1 VEKRIA
7 IITGGSRGLGAAIAK
22 QLAGENYNLLINY
35 HSNDEAANILK
46 EEIQSVA
53 SSDTEIVLFK
63 GDVSDYKV
71 CQEMVQTALAHW
83 DRVDVLINNAGIS
96 KGGFLMM
103 NSMEK
108 WWDVVHTNL
117 GSVVNGCKAII
128 PHFVKRKYGK
138 IINMSSASGIRGTAG
153 NSDYSASK
161 AGVIGFTKA
170 IARELIPFGV
180 VVNAV
185 APGFIDTD
193 MVQSMPEKQKERIY
207 NMVPMKRMGRP
218 EEVAAVVS
226 LLASDRA
233 NYIVGQTIVIDG
245 GITM

>member
-1 VEKRIA
+1 MEKRIA
-7 IITGGSRGLGAAIAK
+7 IITGGSRGLGADIAK

-117 GSVVNGCKAII
+117 GSVVNGCKAI
-128 PHFVKRKYGK
+128 GEAK
-138 IINMSSASGIRGTAG
+138 IWE
-153 NSDYSASK
+153 DY
-161 AGVIGFTKA
+161 
-170 IARELIPFGV
+170 
-180 VVNAV
+180 
-185 APGFIDTD
+185 
-193 MVQSMPEKQKERIY
+193 
-207 NMVPMKRMGRP
+207 
-218 EEVAAVVS
+218 
-226 LLASDRA
+226 
-233 NYIVGQTIVIDG
+233 
-245 GITM
+245 